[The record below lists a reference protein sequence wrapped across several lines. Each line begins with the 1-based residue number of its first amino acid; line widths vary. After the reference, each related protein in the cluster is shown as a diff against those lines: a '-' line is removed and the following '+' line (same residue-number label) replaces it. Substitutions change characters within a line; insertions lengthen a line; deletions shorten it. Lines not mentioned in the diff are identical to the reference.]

1 MALLDL
7 CPRSASVRAVEDCS
21 AIELS
26 SANLYRLFERDVE
39 QFALIQMNIGREM
52 SRRLRIT
59 DDLLFRASMG
69 EAVEAPER
77 I

>member
-1 MALLDL
+1 
-7 CPRSASVRAVEDCS
+7 
-21 AIELS
+21 
-26 SANLYRLFERDVE
+26 
-39 QFALIQMNIGREM
+39 MNIGREM

-69 EAVEAPER
+69 ESLEPLQR

>member
-1 MALLDL
+1 
-7 CPRSASVRAVEDCS
+7 
-21 AIELS
+21 
-26 SANLYRLFERDVE
+26 
-39 QFALIQMNIGREM
+39 M